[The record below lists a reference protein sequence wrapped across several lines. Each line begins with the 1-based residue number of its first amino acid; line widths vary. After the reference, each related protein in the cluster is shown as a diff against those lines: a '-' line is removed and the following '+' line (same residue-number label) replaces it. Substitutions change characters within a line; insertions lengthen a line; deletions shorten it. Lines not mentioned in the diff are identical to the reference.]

1 MTPLRFGTEPTP
13 VGTAVIAVGDAG
25 LLALEFDEAPP
36 EHTLEPVMQSRGAVA
51 VHDPTAVEHIAAQ
64 LREYFAGERTA
75 FDVDIDWSLTH
86 GFPRAALQ
94 AICEIPYGETA
105 AYGEV
110 AISAGSPGAARAVGT
125 ACARTPISLVVP
137 VHRVLRSDGSI
148 GRYGRHPEVKRFLV
162 DLERANARAGV

>member
-1 MTPLRFGTEPTP
+1 
-13 VGTAVIAVGDAG
+13 IAVGDAG

-137 VHRVLRSDGSI
+137 VHRVVRSDGSI

>member
-137 VHRVLRSDGSI
+137 VQERCGWRGDGE
-148 GRYGRHPEVKRFLV
+148 GQPAE
-162 DLERANARAGV
+162 

>member
-137 VHRVLRSDGSI
+137 VHRVVRSDGSI